1 MRRAVLAILGVMLA
15 LGAAYADDDAPA
27 KPSYHVVVD
36 RVDHE
41 PASITGTRL
50 QIEFSALTLQGQLI
64 DLTDPKVIKT
74 YLGNSELKQP
84 FALGTFAGTKDKVA
98 IVIVVQSTIDYTEVL
113 PVIVETLDTSLL
125 AALDDNTTQVAILPY
140 GESIGNGKLTS
151 LKAAR
156 TRATALTND
165 GTTGDP
171 AMLETIERGLSLL
184 KRAKTEPEGL
194 PLRKMILVIGDGR
207 DRAGDRERITR
218 LGNRA
223 SKEGVRIHSF
233 AYSPTDSR
241 RPLLA
246 LGELSKR
253 SFGTFRW
260 LQRGKQDSWT
270 PAFEQLRDEILKQY
284 VLTYFLSA
292 ADEPTGKKLKIVTVG
307 RVEATSNEM
316 KVPEATCNGEVCTG
330 YCAGSVCATPKPE
343 RGRGILGWILMIG
356 GIVVAAILVLALTS
370 FVLSKR
376 SPSIPLPPGMELP
389 PGAVKPKKE
398 KAVKPP
404 KGQPQPAAADVP
416 QAVAASAVA
425 PGPHLIILNGPR
437 AGERLA
443 LRNGFVIGKQL
454 GSDLQIEDGFTSSLH
469 AQIAMDHFGNCRI
482 YDQGSTNG
490 TFVNG
495 VRVTEYVLDHG
506 VSMRIGSTELRFLA
520 Q

>member
-1 MRRAVLAILGVMLA
+1 MRRAALAMLGVMLA
-15 LGAAYADDDAPA
+15 LGAASADGDAPV

-41 PASITGTRL
+41 PSSLGGTRL

-64 DLTDPKVIKT
+64 DLTDPKAIKT

-98 IVIVVQSTIDYTEVL
+98 IVIVVQTTVEYTEVL
-113 PVIVETLDTSLL
+113 PVIAETLDTSLL
-125 AALDDNTTQVAILPY
+125 AALDETTTQVAILPY
-140 GESIGNGKLTS
+140 GESIGAGKLTS
-151 LKAAR
+151 MKAAR

-171 AMLETIERGLSLL
+171 RMLETIERGLSLL
-184 KRAKTEPEGL
+184 KRAKTEPEGR

-207 DRAGDRERITR
+207 DIDGERERVTR

-223 SKEGVRIHSF
+223 AKEGVRIHSF
-233 AYSPTDSR
+233 AYSPSNTR

-284 VLTYFLSA
+284 VLTYFLSV
-292 ADEPTGKKLKIVTVG
+292 DDDPSGKKLKVVTVG

-316 KVPEATCNGEVCTG
+316 KVPDATCNGEVCAG
-330 YCAGSVCATPKPE
+330 YCAGSVCAIAKAE
-343 RGRGILGWILMIG
+343 SGRGILGWILLIGGIAIG
-356 GIVVAAILVLALTS
+356 GIVLLALIS

-376 SPSIPLPPGMELP
+376 SPTIQLPPGMELP
-389 PGAVKPKKE
+389 PGSVKPKKE
-398 KAVKPP
+398 NKAKAP
-404 KGQPQPAAADVP
+404 KRQPQPAMAGVP
-416 QAVAASAVA
+416 QAVAGAPIV

-437 AGERLA
+437 TGERLA
-443 LRNGFVIGKQL
+443 LRNGFIIGKQL
-454 GSDLQIEDGFTSSLH
+454 GSDLQIDDGFTSSLH

-495 VRVTEYVLDHG
+495 VRVTEYVLEHG

>member
-1 MRRAVLAILGVMLA
+1 MRRGALAMLGLMLA
-15 LGAAYADDDAPA
+15 LGAASADDDAPE

-41 PASITGTRL
+41 PAAITGTRL

-84 FALGTFAGTKDKVA
+84 FALGTFGGTKDKVA

-113 PVIVETLDTSLL
+113 PVIAETLDTSLL

-140 GESIGNGKLTS
+140 GESIGAGKLTS

-165 GTTGDP
+165 GSAGDP
-171 AMLETIERGLSLL
+171 AMLQTIERGLSLL
-184 KRAKTEPEGL
+184 KHAKTEPEGR
-194 PLRKMILVIGDGR
+194 PLRKILLLIGDGR
-207 DRAGDRERITR
+207 DKDPDRERITK

-233 AYSPTDSR
+233 GFSASGTR

-270 PAFEQLRDEILKQY
+270 PAFEQLRDEIVKQY
-284 VLTYFLSA
+284 VLTYFLSPE
-292 ADEPTGKKLKIVTVG
+292 DDPSGKKLKVVTVG

-330 YCAGSVCATPKPE
+330 YCAGSVCATPKAE
-343 RGRGILGWILMIG
+343 SGRGILGWILMIG
-356 GIVVAAILVLALTS
+356 GIAVGAILVLALIS

-389 PGAVKPKKE
+389 PGTVKPKKG
-398 KAVKPP
+398 KKVKPP
-404 KGQPQPAAADVP
+404 KGQPQPAAAGVP
-416 QAVAASAVA
+416 QAAALA

-454 GSDLQIEDGFTSSLH
+454 GSDLQIDDGFTSSLH

-495 VRVTEYVLDHG
+495 VRVTEYVLDNG

>member
-1 MRRAVLAILGVMLA
+1 MRRAALAMLGVMLA
-15 LGAAYADDDAPA
+15 LGAAYADGDAPT
-27 KPSYHVVVD
+27 KPSYHVTID

-74 YLGNSELKQP
+74 YVGNTEIKQP

-98 IVIVVQSTIDYTEVL
+98 IVIVVQTTGDYTEVL
-113 PVIVETLDTSLL
+113 PAIAETLDTSLL
-125 AALDDNTTQVAILPY
+125 AALDETTTQVAILPY
-140 GESIGNGKLTS
+140 GDSIGGGKLTS
-151 LKAAR
+151 MKAAR
-156 TRATALTND
+156 TRAIALTND
-165 GTTGDP
+165 GSAGDP
-171 AMLETIERGLSLL
+171 RMLETIERALSLL
-184 KRAKTEPEGL
+184 KRAKTEPEGR
-194 PLRKMILVIGDGR
+194 PLRKIVLLIGDGR
-207 DRAGDRERITR
+207 DINSERERITK

-223 SKEGVRIHSF
+223 AKEGVRIHSF
-233 AYSPTDSR
+233 GFSATGTR

-260 LQRGKQDSWT
+260 LQRDKQDSWT

-292 ADEPTGKKLKIVTVG
+292 DDDPSGKKLKVVTVG

-330 YCAGSVCATPKPE
+330 YCAGSVCATPKAE
-343 RGRGILGWILMIG
+343 SGRGILGWILMIG
-356 GIVVAAILVLALTS
+356 GIAIGAVLLLAVIS

-398 KAVKPP
+398 KKVKAP
-404 KGQPQPAAADVP
+404 KGQPQPAAGVQP
-416 QAVAASAVA
+416 AAAGAPIA

-495 VRVTEYVLDHG
+495 VRVTEYVLENG